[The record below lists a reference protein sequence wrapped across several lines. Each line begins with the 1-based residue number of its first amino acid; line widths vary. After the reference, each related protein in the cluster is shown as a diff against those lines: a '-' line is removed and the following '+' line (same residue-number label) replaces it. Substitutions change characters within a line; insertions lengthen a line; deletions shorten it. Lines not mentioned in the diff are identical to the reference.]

1 MRVTCGIAAI
11 AAAQL
16 SHPPNY
22 AMLFRNFKN
31 DYSKT
36 YNGDEE
42 EALRF
47 KIFKDNVDLIHE
59 HNSKGASYEL
69 GVNQFADL
77 TLEEFSQ
84 TYLGYKAPS
93 KPFGGAAYL
102 GQHVYNGEA
111 LPTSVDWSAQ
121 GAVTPIKNQGQCGS
135 CWSFSTTGS
144 LEGASEIATGRLTSL
159 SEQQFVDCAGSYGNQ
174 GCNGGLMDDA
184 FKYAESSALCTEE
197 SYPYILDDGIF
208 GGGQRN
214 RDWTVDKFV
223 KQQFVDC
230 AGSYGNQGCNGGLM
244 DDAFK
249 YAESSALCTEESYP
263 YKGTGGSCNAGSCTA
278 GLAKGSVSGY
288 KDVKANSENDLASAV
303 AQQPVSIAIEANL
316 PAFQLY
322 SSGVLT
328 GVCGASL
335 DHGVLAVGYGTM
347 GGTQYWKVKN
357 SWGATWGMS
366 GYVLL
371 EKGKGGAGE
380 CGLLKQPS
388 YPVVAGSSVV
398 V

>member
-1 MRVTCGIAAI
+1 MRVTCGLAAI

-31 DYSKT
+31 DYGKT

-42 EALRF
+42 EARRF

-84 TYLGYKAPS
+84 TYLGYTAPS
-93 KPFGGAAYL
+93 KPYGGAAYL

-111 LPTSVDWSAQ
+111 LPTSVDWSTQ

-144 LEGASEIATGRLTSL
+144 LEGANEIATGKLVSL
-159 SEQQFVDCAGSYGNQ
+159 SEQQLVDCAGSYGNQ

-184 FKYAESSALCTEE
+184 FKY
-197 SYPYILDDGIF
+197 
-208 GGGQRN
+208 
-214 RDWTVDKFV
+214 V
-223 KQQFVDC
+223 
-230 AGSYGNQGCNGGLM
+230 
-244 DDAFK
+244 
-249 YAESSALCTEESYP
+249 ESSALCTEESYP

-347 GGTQYWKVKN
+347 GGTEYWKVKN

>member
-1 MRVTCGIAAI
+1 MRVLCA
-11 AAAQL
+11 L
-16 SHPPNY
+16 SVVSLATPDY
-22 AMLFRNFKN
+22 ETMWSEFKETYN
-31 DYSKT
+31 KI

-42 EALRF
+42 EKRF
-47 KIFKDNVDLIHE
+47 GVFKQNVDLVE
-59 HNSKGASYEL
+59 AENAKQLTYKL
-69 GVNQFADL
+69 GVNEFADL
-77 TLEEFSQ
+77 TADEFASM
-84 TYLGYKAPS
+84 YLGGVPPAEERHD
-93 KPFGGAAYL
+93 GAAYL
-102 GQHVYNGEA
+102 GEHEVTGEE
-111 LPTSVDWSAQ
+111 LPTSVDWSTK

-159 SEQQFVDCAGSYGNQ
+159 SE
-174 GCNGGLMDDA
+174 
-184 FKYAESSALCTEE
+184 
-197 SYPYILDDGIF
+197 
-208 GGGQRN
+208 
-214 RDWTVDKFV
+214 
-223 KQQFVDC
+223 QQFVDC

-357 SWGATWGMS
+357 SWGATWGQS
-366 GYVLL
+366 GYILL
-371 EKGKGGAGE
+371 GRGIGGAGE
-380 CGLLKQPS
+380 CGIYSYSPT
-388 YPVVAGSSVV
+388 YPVVSGSTSIVV
-398 V
+398 